1 MSLLSMVKNFCQ
13 RQLLPE
19 PATVMGTIDTQVL
32 QVKALIEEE
41 GMDLAKRGPWERLTV
56 EAPITTLAVEN
67 QGAMSALASNGFN
80 YIKNETIWDRSS
92 RLPIVGP
99 LGGPEWQMRKAAV
112 NTGPRFQYRIR
123 GGNLIVNPIPTAGLN
138 WYFEYLS
145 KNWILGIDGTSYRQY
160 FLLDTDEVLVPEEL
174 VLMGVRWRWKKEK
187 GLEYAEDMRTYE
199 MQVTDSLGRDGGKPT
214 LSMDASAYMTHGPG
228 IFIPQGNWA
237 IP

>member
-1 MSLLSMVKNFCQ
+1 
-13 RQLLPE
+13 
-19 PATVMGTIDTQVL
+19 
-32 QVKALIEEE
+32 LIEEE

-67 QGAMSALASNGFN
+67 QGAISTLASNGFN

-99 LGGPEWQMRKAAV
+99 LGGKEWQMRKAAV

-123 GGNLIVNPIPTAGLN
+123 GGNLLVNPIPTAGLS

-145 KNWILGIDGTSYRQY
+145 KNWILGADGTSYRQY
-160 FLLDTDEVLVPEEL
+160 FQLDTDEVLVPEEL

-199 MQVTDSLGRDGGKPT
+199 MQVTDALGRDGGKPT
-214 LSMDASAYMTHGPG
+214 LSMDASAYTTYGPG
-228 IFIPQGNWA
+228 IFIPQGNRA